1 MPDCPNRVFIANSLA
16 FFSAAQFRF
25 FSVWY
30 SRCTSSLGSQR
41 TWLSSWHSA
50 QMTKLETVLALSPG
64 LFDDQHA
71 LVDPVGHPEQGE
83 PFGWLHGK
91 GHHFHLD

>member
-1 MPDCPNRVFIANSLA
+1 MHLVSGVAEDVAEFVAQCPDD
-16 FFSAAQFRF
+16 
-25 FSVWY
+25 
-30 SRCTSSLGSQR
+30 
-41 TWLSSWHSA
+41 
-50 QMTKLETVLALSPG
+50 ETVLALSPG